1 MGSSLQSKPNRST
14 LLIRKRQTPNKGNNN
29 NNNNYLAAQ
38 IDFRKIDKPPQP
50 NLPLLPCRVA
60 SLALSRP
67 SLRSIQTCT
76 PSNVGDGITAVP
88 SIRLYR
94 IRHRPDPTR
103 PWTHARQRNTT
114 HAMHSR
120 IPHPH
125 PYAPGPFLLFAIPP
139 LLLLPHPT
147 CLMPRQQAGLMPVGS
162 SSYRSAES
170 SLQANPIPSGKS
182 LHLSLFLFFRSMAF
196 DTPIILLS
204 LCIPFLSLIFSL
216 CFSLS
221 QVLFPDSVWVKC

>member
-14 LLIRKRQTPNKGNNN
+14 LLIRKQPDPNKGNNN

-103 PWTHARQRNTT
+103 PWTYARTPTQHNATQRMQCTPAFRIRIRT
-114 HAMHSR
+114 RRAPFFFSPSHPSSFYLIRLVSCRDSR
-120 IPHPH
+120 
-125 PYAPGPFLLFAIPP
+125 
-139 LLLLPHPT
+139 
-147 CLMPRQQAGLMPVGS
+147 QA
-162 SSYRSAES
+162 
-170 SLQANPIPSGKS
+170 
-182 LHLSLFLFFRSMAF
+182 
-196 DTPIILLS
+196 
-204 LCIPFLSLIFSL
+204 
-216 CFSLS
+216 
-221 QVLFPDSVWVKC
+221 